1 MLHLNFLISH
11 FSAQVPFTWSSLLW
25 SFAPPLLVAS
35 PGGDIEAGD
44 HHDVGL
50 AAVHSVLQPSRHHLK
65 GLQVLQ
71 GVHLERLPQV
81 DCMKI
86 ESQVHAVLPFVSE
99 N

>member
-1 MLHLNFLISH
+1 MKHVSTLRRSNSGSLEGSALLR
-11 FSAQVPFTWSSLLW
+11 FS
-25 SFAPPLLVAS
+25 PPLLVPS
-35 PGGDIEAGD
+35 PGGDVEAGD

-50 AAVHSVLQPSRHHLK
+50 AAVDPVLQSGGHHLK

-81 DCMKI
+81 
-86 ESQVHAVLPFVSE
+86 